1 VTDGVVASPDVNV
14 LDSVLAQ
21 LRSGTVS
28 CSFLHVG
35 SPFHPHCCS
44 GLVPYVN
51 LMQFVADA
59 TCGAYLNM
67 IPMIVSFLS
76 IEAAFLYLHC
86 SRTIHLLKFS
96 FETLYSAFY
105 RICCKVVYVMYVHF
119 PVT

>member
-1 VTDGVVASPDVNV
+1 LNHISIVCLFLSCRIFAGLIVVTDGVVASPDVNV

-44 GLVPYVN
+44 GLVPYVD

-67 IPMIVSFLS
+67 IPEIVSSLN
-76 IEAAFLYLHC
+76 APL
-86 SRTIHLLKFS
+86 
-96 FETLYSAFY
+96 
-105 RICCKVVYVMYVHF
+105 
-119 PVT
+119 

>member
-1 VTDGVVASPDVNV
+1 LFAGLIVVTDGVVASPDVNV

-44 GLVPYVN
+44 GLVSYVD

-67 IPMIVSFLS
+67 IPEIVSFQNTGIAYNVS
-76 IEAAFLYLHC
+76 CID
-86 SRTIHLLKFS
+86 SDIN
-96 FETLYSAFY
+96 
-105 RICCKVVYVMYVHF
+105 I
-119 PVT
+119 